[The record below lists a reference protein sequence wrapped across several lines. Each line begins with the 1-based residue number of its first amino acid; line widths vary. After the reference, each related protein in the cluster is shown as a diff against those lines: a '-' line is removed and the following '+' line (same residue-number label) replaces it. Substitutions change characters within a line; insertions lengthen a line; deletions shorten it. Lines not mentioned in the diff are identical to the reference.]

1 MHKFVTVNIGIV
13 ELCAKFVQIMRDD
26 FQDYARIFLPIM
38 RTFLGFV
45 LYIIGTG
52 Q

>member
-26 FQDYARIFLPIM
+26 FQDYARIFCQLCAP
-38 RTFLGFV
+38 FSA
-45 LYIIGTG
+45 LYYT
-52 Q
+52 